1 MTSRD
6 ANIDGED
13 LTVHAC
19 CAPIQNLARPIDFS
33 ELDDEDER
41 PFFHWPIFG
50 PLLVENESSDARD
63 HCANERTFLSYLR
76 LSVYMAIVSVAITLS
91 FHLKN
96 EASPLEL
103 RMAKPLGTI
112 FWALS
117 VMTLVAGMANYIR
130 TVNKYSKRAA
140 IVQIGW
146 KTHAVFSLTAVSIIG
161 TCIIL
166 LVIAK
171 VRDSSSNS

>member
-63 HCANERTFLSYLR
+63 HCANERSTHIDLH
-76 LSVYMAIVSVAITLS
+76 SVTG
-91 FHLKN
+91 N
-96 EASPLEL
+96 DC
-103 RMAKPLGTI
+103 
-112 FWALS
+112 
-117 VMTLVAGMANYIR
+117 
-130 TVNKYSKRAA
+130 
-140 IVQIGW
+140 
-146 KTHAVFSLTAVSIIG
+146 LTGI
-161 TCIIL
+161 
-166 LVIAK
+166 
-171 VRDSSSNS
+171 

>member
-33 ELDDEDER
+33 ELEYVTRECLPYTGSGLILYDICSDEDER

-63 HCANERTFLSYLR
+63 HCANERSTHIDLH
-76 LSVYMAIVSVAITLS
+76 SVTG
-91 FHLKN
+91 N
-96 EASPLEL
+96 DC
-103 RMAKPLGTI
+103 
-112 FWALS
+112 
-117 VMTLVAGMANYIR
+117 
-130 TVNKYSKRAA
+130 
-140 IVQIGW
+140 
-146 KTHAVFSLTAVSIIG
+146 LTGI
-161 TCIIL
+161 
-166 LVIAK
+166 
-171 VRDSSSNS
+171 